1 MNEKTFNPIELLK
14 ETAQKTTQATHEL
27 RGLIQGIEREKQVI
41 EQKRSEFLKDLDI
54 KATAISK
61 DLGKIGHKTAEQLKG
76 IGTEIIKENNAE
88 FKKLVETYERQ
99 NKVQDS
105 QIKGFK
111 KWRGIQIYFMFFSTL
126 FVLVSFGCAILFY
139 KYSVQSKQDVL
150 TEYQYQLERSNKV
163 IVDKSLQDQ
172 IGYVNEWIEANPKD
186 GNSLVEYVSKKNSGK
201 E

>member
-1 MNEKTFNPIELLK
+1 
-14 ETAQKTTQATHEL
+14 
-27 RGLIQGIEREKQVI
+27 
-41 EQKRSEFLKDLDI
+41 
-54 KATAISK
+54 
-61 DLGKIGHKTAEQLKG
+61 
-76 IGTEIIKENNAE
+76 
-88 FKKLVETYERQ
+88 VETYERQ

-150 TEYQYQLERSNKV
+150 TEYQYELERSNKV

-172 IGYVNEWIEANPKD
+172 IGYVNEWIEANPKE
-186 GNSLVEYVSKKNSGK
+186 GNSLVEYVSKKSSN